1 MSSVTFSTTVGGD
14 GSTVTDDTS
23 PTTGLDGG
31 GHRTRFVPA
40 LAQVV
45 AVAAN
50 TVDRAAAANGSANIA
65 TAAANTAAAQV
76 TLAATAGAAQVTLAT
91 AQVAAAATQKAL
103 AEGHAL
109 ASAASASTASAAT
122 ATASAQAASAASAA
136 SAANTALLALGNAI
150 ANGVGAFSTD
160 ADGNLIGSYNTPTV
174 TSMSINASGELLV
187 VYP

>member
-1 MSSVTFSTTVGGD
+1 MT
-14 GSTVTDDTS
+14 
-23 PTTGLDGG
+23 
-31 GHRTRFVPA
+31 
-40 LAQVV
+40 V
-45 AVAAN
+45 AVALPPSPPPSRQDPAN
-50 TVDRAAAANGSANIA
+50 FAARADAYHAWLVPAVAEMNAQNVENNALNANV
-65 TAAANTAAAQV
+65 NTKAGE
-76 TLAATAGAAQVTLAT
+76 AATNASTAMIKAGEAA
-91 AQVAAAATQKAL
+91 
-103 AEGHAL
+103 
-109 ASAASASTASAAT
+109 ASAANVLGQSAIAQEAAISAAGSVSLAGAHANAASAAT

>member
-1 MSSVTFSTTVGGD
+1 MTEPVLITAPPSPPPSRSDPANFAERGD
-14 GSTVTDDTS
+14 AYHSWLGPAVEQMNDQHELNNTLHEEVITARDDLMAA
-23 PTTGLDGG
+23 GLANAEAN
-31 GHRTRFVPA
+31 A
-40 LAQVV
+40 L
-45 AVAAN
+45 
-50 TVDRAAAANGSANIA
+50 T
-65 TAAANTAAAQV
+65 
-76 TLAATAGAAQVTLAT
+76 AT
-91 AQVAAAATQKAL
+91 AQAAAATGSVSL
-103 AEGHAL
+103 AGAHAN
-109 ASAASASTASAAT
+109 AASAAT